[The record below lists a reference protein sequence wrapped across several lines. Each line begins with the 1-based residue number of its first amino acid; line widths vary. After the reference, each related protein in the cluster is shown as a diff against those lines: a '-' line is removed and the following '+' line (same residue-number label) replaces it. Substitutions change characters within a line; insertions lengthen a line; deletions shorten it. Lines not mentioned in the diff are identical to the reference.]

1 MKCLQGEH
9 KLLCLSMELK
19 RTKKGGGGGN
29 GDKMRE
35 KKEERKYMRSEGYVQ
50 INLFEFL

>member
-1 MKCLQGEH
+1 MLTGRAQATLFEYGIKMNKE
-9 KLLCLSMELK
+9 
-19 RTKKGGGGGN
+19 GGGN

>member
-1 MKCLQGEH
+1 MLTGRAQATLFEYGIKTNKEG
-9 KLLCLSMELK
+9 
-19 RTKKGGGGGN
+19 GGGGGN